1 MNKVIVVIF
10 TFLYAIAGFANT
22 MQEAVENPARTEK
35 DRNLDAKRKP
45 SEVLEFFGI
54 KPGMK
59 VLDVFGGGG
68 YYSEIVSLMAVMFR
82 VAGAREFRDFARLSL
97 VAGALA
103 VVVIDGGD
111 LIWWQAP
118 IEWKVWQIIYD
129 FTVFLL
135 AGHLLGIFMKQESAN
150 SGS

>member
-1 MNKVIVVIF
+1 M
-10 TFLYAIAGFANT
+10 TYYHDWRLYPDANNRL
-22 MQEAVENPARTEK
+22 A
-35 DRNLDAKRKP
+35 DG
-45 SEVLEFFGI
+45 SH
-54 KPGMK
+54 
-59 VLDVFGGGG
+59 
-68 YYSEIVSLMAVMFR
+68 VSSCR
-82 VAGAREFRDFARLSL
+82 AREFRDFARLSL

-111 LIWWQAP
+111 LIWWQVP

>member
-1 MNKVIVVIF
+1 MIG
-10 TFLYAIAGFANT
+10 GFILT
-22 MQEAVENPARTEK
+22 
-35 DRNLDAKRKP
+35 L
-45 SEVLEFFGI
+45 L
-54 KPGMK
+54 
-59 VLDVFGGGG
+59 
-68 YYSEIVSLMAVMFR
+68 IVSLMAVMFR
-82 VAGAREFRDFARLSL
+82 IAGASEFRDFARLSL

-129 FTVFLL
+129 FTVFLV